1 MHTLYYTCTHYVK
14 SFVAAKVHT
23 LQYNGG
29 EMKKDTALSFRVPRR
44 LKTDLEAVAQREG
57 RSLSQICE
65 ALLTGGL
72 EIYKKEGSKYL
83 NWFFSRTKKENL
95 FR

>member
-1 MHTLYYTCTHYVK
+1 
-14 SFVAAKVHT
+14 
-23 LQYNGG
+23 
-29 EMKKDTALSFRVPRR
+29 MKKDTALSFRVPRR

>member
-1 MHTLYYTCTHYVK
+1 
-14 SFVAAKVHT
+14 
-23 LQYNGG
+23 
-29 EMKKDTALSFRVPRR
+29 MKKDTALSFRVPRR

-83 NWFFSRTKKENL
+83 SWFFSRKKKENL